1 MLIFRKGDPSP
12 NLFVIISGSVQ
23 TSTSKKIWG
32 PGVRMNGKMFFDG
45 EVFGEISDYIAFV
58 GNDIKLKESRLR
70 ELQMQKYSA
79 FAQERSLILSID
91 KHELDVLTGNK
102 KHRKMQKRL
111 DFIKKISIFRSIKV
125 FSMLPI
131 ANKLKS
137 KTFKMG
143 QQVLEAG

>member
-1 MLIFRKGDPSP
+1 
-12 NLFVIISGSVQ
+12 
-23 TSTSKKIWG
+23 
-32 PGVRMNGKMFFDG
+32 MNGKMFFDG

-58 GNDIKLKESRLR
+58 DDEIKESSRLR

-102 KHRKMQKRL
+102 KLQKMQKRL
-111 DFIKKISIFRSIKV
+111 NFIKKISIFRSIKV

-143 QQVLEAG
+143 Q